1 MNDDSNTTDLDSAAS
16 VDRGAAEWLERYRL
30 LAERAASWIRAQRS
44 ESWLLDNDEIEK
56 YEVWLTLRPAD
67 MPAPRPAM
75 LDYIRLSKWRRT
87 YDALLARYR
96 KWVEAQRPDRL
107 LLGAGELPGAEWLSA
122 WPPSLPKPA
131 PEFFSYIQGLPTAP
145 PPAPSAVDSMTDS
158 NRPYAADRDPEPRTA
173 SRNSLV
179 GERPQRDSTESEV
192 ERLLR
197 GEPESATVGGKEM
210 IPDLVRSL
218 RTPAKPAHELSVSE
232 SRPRQHMG
240 KNPRLT
246 ELLAKPPEL
255 SVSDMKAARARGGT
269 SATAGREIPSRA
281 DAVDVSVF
289 APASAKPSAKIMV
302 QVMLHGTD
310 ELEGAAGRAKLID
323 EDAHLRGTSALDI
336 RLRRNIYVT
345 IMLSEPSLKIEQ
357 PVQTLAWQGRLVSV
371 NFVVQLP
378 AAENQDLFPAVRVS
392 VEGAIV
398 GEVRFKLSI
407 RSSAADSP
415 TNVLQS
421 ASPRRYQRVFFSY
434 SSKDRKKVLEIAQS
448 YRAAG
453 VAFFQDILDL
463 EPGTRWEKG
472 LYREIDNCDLFLLFW
487 SQAAQDSE
495 WVAKEARYALERQ
508 NGSDD
513 RSPDVVPLVLEGPP
527 APRPPEFLQH
537 LHFDDWMR
545 FAISALGTKPRSRW
559 RLW

>member
-1 MNDDSNTTDLDSAAS
+1 MNDDSNTTGLGSAAS
-16 VDRGAAEWLERYRL
+16 VDHGAAAWLERYRL
-30 LAERAASWIRAQRS
+30 LAERAATWIRAQRS

-56 YEVWLTLRPAD
+56 YEVWLARKPAD
-67 MPAPRPAM
+67 MPMPRPAM
-75 LDYIRLSKWRRT
+75 LDIIRLSKWRRT
-87 YDALLARYR
+87 YDAFLARYR
-96 KWVEAQRPDRL
+96 KWVEARRPDRL
-107 LLGAGELPGAEWLSA
+107 LLGADELPGAEWLSA
-122 WPPSLPKPA
+122 WPPSLPKPT
-131 PEFFSYIQGLPTAP
+131 PEFFSYIQGRPTAP

-158 NRPYAADRDPEPRTA
+158 NQPYAADRDPEPRAA

-179 GERPQRDSTESEV
+179 SKRPPWLDGEE
-192 ERLLR
+192 
-197 GEPESATVGGKEM
+197 EM

-218 RTPAKPAHELSVSE
+218 RTPAKPAPKLSVSE
-232 SRPRQHMG
+232 SRLRQHVE

-246 ELLAKPPEL
+246 ELLARPPEL
-255 SVSDMKAARARGGT
+255 SVSDMKAARARCGT
-269 SATAGREIPSRA
+269 SATAGRGIPSRA

-289 APASAKPSAKIMV
+289 APASAKPLAKIMV

-336 RLRRNIYVT
+336 QLRRNIYVT

-357 PVQTLAWQGRLVSV
+357 PVQTLAWKGRLEGV

-392 VEGAIV
+392 VDGAIV

-421 ASPRRYQRVFFSY
+421 ASPRRYQRAFFSY

-463 EPGTRWEKG
+463 EPGARWEKG

>member
-1 MNDDSNTTDLDSAAS
+1 MNDDRNTTGLDSAAS
-16 VDRGAAEWLERYRL
+16 ADRGAAEWLERYRL
-30 LAERAASWIRAQRS
+30 LAERAAAWIRAQRS

-56 YEVWLTLRPAD
+56 YEVWLTRKPAD

-75 LDYIRLSKWRRT
+75 LDIIRLSKWRRT
-87 YDALLARYR
+87 YDALLACYR

-107 LLGAGELPGAEWLSA
+107 LLGDGELPGAEWLSA
-122 WPPSLPKPA
+122 WPPSLPEPA
-131 PEFFSYIQGLPTAP
+131 PEFFSYIQRRPTAP
-145 PPAPSAVDSMTDS
+145 TPRAPSTVESVDRISFG
-158 NRPYAADRDPEPRTA
+158 
-173 SRNSLV
+173 RNSLITRQAPPSL
-179 GERPQRDSTESEV
+179 GLERV
-192 ERLLR
+192 LR
-197 GEPESATVGGKEM
+197 PAAGSATDGGKEM
-210 IPDLVRSL
+210 AADLLRSL
-218 RTPAKPAHELSVSE
+218 RTPAKPMPRLSVAE
-232 SRPRQHMG
+232 MQ
-240 KNPRLT
+240 
-246 ELLAKPPEL
+246 
-255 SVSDMKAARARGGT
+255 AARARGGT
-269 SATAGREIPSRA
+269 SATAGREIPSGA

-336 RLRRNIYVT
+336 QLRRNIYVT

-357 PVQTLAWQGRLVSV
+357 PVQTLAWQGRLEGV

-392 VEGAIV
+392 VDGAIV

-421 ASPRRYQRVFFSY
+421 ASPRRYQRAFFSY

-463 EPGTRWEKG
+463 EPGARWEKG
-472 LYREIDNCDLFLLFW
+472 LYKEIDNCDLFLLFW
-487 SQAAQDSE
+487 SQAARDSE

-545 FAISALGTKPRSRW
+545 FAISALGTKPRSGW

>member
-1 MNDDSNTTDLDSAAS
+1 MNDDRNTTGLDSAAS
-16 VDRGAAEWLERYRL
+16 VDRGAAEWLARYRL
-30 LAERAASWIRAQRS
+30 LAERAATWIRAQRS

-56 YEVWLTLRPAD
+56 YEVWLTRKPAD

-75 LDYIRLSKWRRT
+75 LEIIRLSKWRRT

-96 KWVEAQRPDRL
+96 KWVEARGPYRL
-107 LLGAGELPGAEWLSA
+107 LLGADELPGAEWLSA
-122 WPPSLPKPA
+122 WPPSLPKPD
-131 PEFFSYIQGLPTAP
+131 PEFFSYIQGRPTAP

-158 NRPYAADRDPEPRTA
+158 NQPYAADRDPEPRAA

-179 GERPQRDSTESEV
+179 SKRPPWLDGEE
-192 ERLLR
+192 
-197 GEPESATVGGKEM
+197 EM

-218 RTPAKPAHELSVSE
+218 RIPAKPAPKLSVSE
-232 SRPRQHMG
+232 SRLRQHVE

-246 ELLAKPPEL
+246 ELLARPPEL
-255 SVSDMKAARARGGT
+255 SVSDMEAARARGGT
-269 SATAGREIPSRA
+269 SVTAGREIPSRA

-336 RLRRNIYVT
+336 QLRRNVYVT

-357 PVQTLAWQGRLVSV
+357 PVQTLAWKGRLEGV

-392 VEGAIV
+392 VDGAIV

-407 RSSAADSP
+407 RNSAADSP

>member
-1 MNDDSNTTDLDSAAS
+1 MNDDSNTTGLDSAAS
-16 VDRGAAEWLERYRL
+16 VDHGAAAWLERYRL
-30 LAERAASWIRAQRS
+30 LAERTAAWIRAQRS

-56 YEVWLTLRPAD
+56 YEVWLTRKPAD
-67 MPAPRPAM
+67 MPVPRPAM
-75 LDYIRLSKWRRT
+75 LDIIRLSKWRRT

-96 KWVEAQRPDRL
+96 KWMEAQRPDRL
-107 LLGAGELPGAEWLSA
+107 LLGDGELPGAEWLSA

-131 PEFFSYIQGLPTAP
+131 PEFFSYIQGRPTAP
-145 PPAPSAVDSMTDS
+145 PPAPSDADSIIYS
-158 NRPYAADRDPEPRTA
+158 NQPYAADRDPEPRTA

-179 GERPQRDSTESEV
+179 SERPERHQTPSEI

-197 GEPESATVGGKEM
+197 GEPESATDGREEM
-210 IPDLVRSL
+210 VPDLVRSL
-218 RTPAKPAHELSVSE
+218 RTPAKPAQKLSVSD
-232 SRPRQHMG
+232 SQLRRHME

-255 SVSDMKAARARGGT
+255 SVSDMEAARARGGT

-289 APASAKPSAKIMV
+289 APARAKPSVKIMV

-310 ELEGAAGRAKLID
+310 ELKGATERAKLID
-323 EDAHLRGTSALDI
+323 EDARLGGTSALDI
-336 RLRRNIYVT
+336 RLRHGSKLT
-345 IMLSEPSLKIEQ
+345 IMLSEPSLEIER
-357 PVQTLAWQGRLVSV
+357 PIQTLSWKGRLEGV
-371 NFVVQLP
+371 NFVVRLP
-378 AAENQDLFPAVRVS
+378 AAQSEDLFPTVRVS
-392 VEGAIV
+392 VDDAIV
-398 GEVRFKLSI
+398 GQVEFKLSI

-487 SQAAQDSE
+487 SQSARDSE
-495 WVAKEARYALERQ
+495 WVAKEVRYALERQ

-545 FAISALGTKPRSRW
+545 FAISALGTKPRSKW

>member
-1 MNDDSNTTDLDSAAS
+1 MNDDSNTTGLDSAAS

-56 YEVWLTLRPAD
+56 YEVWLTGKPAD
-67 MPAPRPAM
+67 TPAPRPAV
-75 LDYIRLSKWRRT
+75 LDIIRLSKWRRT

-107 LLGAGELPGAEWLSA
+107 LLGDGELPGAEWLSA
-122 WPPSLPKPA
+122 WPPSLPEPA
-131 PEFFSYIQGLPTAP
+131 PEFFSYIQRRPTAP
-145 PPAPSAVDSMTDS
+145 TPRAPSTVESVDRISFG
-158 NRPYAADRDPEPRTA
+158 
-173 SRNSLV
+173 RNSLITREAPPSL
-179 GERPQRDSTESEV
+179 GLERV
-192 ERLLR
+192 LR
-197 GEPESATVGGKEM
+197 PAAGSATDGGKEM
-210 IPDLVRSL
+210 DADLLRSL
-218 RTPAKPAHELSVSE
+218 RASAMPARNLSASE
-232 SRPRQHMG
+232 SRLRRHMEN
-240 KNPRLT
+240 NPRLT
-246 ELLAKPPEL
+246 ELLARPPEL
-255 SVSDMKAARARGGT
+255 SVSDMEAARARGGT
-269 SATAGREIPSRA
+269 SATAGREIPSGA

-336 RLRRNIYVT
+336 QLRRNIYVT

-357 PVQTLAWQGRLVSV
+357 PVQTLAWKGRLEGV

-392 VEGAIV
+392 VDGAIV

-421 ASPRRYQRVFFSY
+421 ASPRRYQRAFFSY

-463 EPGTRWEKG
+463 EPGARWEKG

-487 SQAAQDSE
+487 SQAARDSE

-545 FAISALGTKPRSRW
+545 FAISALGTKPRSKW
-559 RLW
+559 QLW